1 MIRNFF
7 SCIVSLRAVKTDR
20 FIKRLFEI
28 DGKREINAS
37 LKVYIYIYIYCIS
50 GYDRYEAR
58 LCSRRSVSIPRMKNT
73 WAGTVCKNGN
83 SVVKYRGNLTFTM

>member
-7 SCIVSLRAVKTDR
+7 SCTVSLRAVKTDR

-37 LKVYIYIYIYCIS
+37 LKVYIYIYIYILYIWIRPLRSSVMLEAVCIDTTNEEYV
-50 GYDRYEAR
+50 GGDR
-58 LCSRRSVSIPRMKNT
+58 L
-73 WAGTVCKNGN
+73 
-83 SVVKYRGNLTFTM
+83 